1 MKKILLTTALVG
13 SLVSGMSVANAA
25 TSITGNLAISY
36 FATANDSGTTDTSK
50 SYNGFGSESQINFAA
65 SGDLNN
71 GLKYAAG
78 FSWEIDGTE
87 SLGGSDKD
95 NFNASHEGTYIEF
108 TSGGTTFGVGADR
121 DTSIDGLGVN
131 FVGFGYRPISGV
143 GTSIVNTSYGTNT
156 AFGFGLRQKI
166 DNGTLSVFV
175 APNSNPA
182 STGYALTQDIGNSAS
197 KANVDNGE
205 QYYSVTYA
213 GAISGVNVKVG
224 YNNVASVAGYNDA
237 VNYGAAVDTS
247 FGKTKVGISRGKS
260 EASVATGAASNDKTT
275 TEIGIAQAVSD
286 TTSVGLTYTKGS
298 STAST
303 AVNDEKIVTAS
314 VGYNL
319 GAVSVQ
325 LQLKDATDIG
335 GVKGVEAQQLGMYIG
350 TKF

>member
-1 MKKILLTTALVG
+1 MKKLILSTALVG

-36 FATANDSGTTDTSK
+36 FATSNDSSASVNTSK
-50 SYNGFGSESQINFAA
+50 SYNGFGSESQINLAA

-87 SLGGSDKD
+87 QLGGSDKD

-108 TSGGTTFGVGADR
+108 MSGNTTVGVGADR

-143 GTSIVNTSYGTNT
+143 GTSIANTSYGANT
-156 AFGFGLRQKI
+156 AFGFGARQKF
-166 DNGTLSVFV
+166 DAGTVSFFY

-182 STGYALTQDIGNSAS
+182 STGYSLTQDIGNSAS
-197 KANVDNGE
+197 KSNIDNGE
-205 QYYSVTYA
+205 NYYSITYA
-213 GAISGVNVKVG
+213 GALSGVNVK
-224 YNNVASVAGYNDA
+224 AGLNQQTGVSGNTDA
-237 VNYGAAVDTS
+237 KNHGVQVDTS

-260 EASVATGAASNDKTT
+260 DSSVAIGAAKSTKTT
-275 TEIGIAQAVSD
+275 TEVGVAHALSD
-286 TTSVGLTYTKGS
+286 TVSAGLTYTQAAAS
-298 STAST
+298 TVSNDEIIITASL
-303 AVNDEKIVTAS
+303 
-314 VGYNL
+314 GYNL
-319 GAVSVQ
+319 GPVSVQ
-325 LQLKDATDIG
+325 LQFKDATDIG
-335 GVKGVEAQQLGMYIG
+335 GTTGLDAQQLGMYIG